1 MNWEKNI
8 SRIALSVSFLCI
20 VFYFFLSYFLPYSL
34 EKTSGILRIV
44 SAVLFASI
52 IIYISPKPLFRFKQ
66 FENELTFFSIFLGA
80 FFLLSILYSEKSLGA
95 IASLKGRRL
104 GFLAVD
110 ISYMIL
116 TAVLIY
122 LFIVYFF
129 AKFNLFQK
137 ITFYFIIFLF
147 IVSIEMPIVAWLLYL
162 LCIIIFAKIP
172 WLIAVSH
179 SYRKILFAFL
189 LAFWVFISV
198 FHLPMLESFEPFPEA
213 PRLLI
218 GTPTQLRLNSIVLII
233 TAVFT
238 VSLFSSLIETSRTLR
253 SKNVLIYILTSFIP
267 IAAILILFVMSY
279 INISVFFKSY
289 ILEDKFIDKIK
300 RYNAQF
306 LRQPGFINIV
316 KYSQSN
322 ESLKERLA
330 LEKYGDLLRNE
341 LGEKPFF
348 KLQYKKNTST
358 YEVTSSGFPQ
368 SLNPEDQLPQWYYTA
383 DISQGESG
391 IKEILNK
398 IFSKKIQNADRMFIR
413 AGNEVFFYTISSY
426 EDRDAMIQLALF
438 MPMSTAVADKL
449 YNDFGIQSEERDES
463 AYLDKDPLAASFCIR
478 EISSGEPTGS
488 LRFAFFESI
497 NQIIF
502 GKLAGSDTLTHFVGG
517 LRDLTFSV
525 LLLFVFIIGILGFI
539 ALKINRTIRL
549 ALQTIILGMRRI
561 GEGNLDYK
569 IELKSRDEYYW
580 LATSI
585 NDMTSDIKSY
595 MEDRVEKEKLKGEVH
610 TAYNIQRSILPEY
623 DPDQYGLE
631 IMSYIKPAEEVG
643 GDFYDYVFQDE
654 NRIGL
659 VIGDVSGHGIP
670 AGLLMAMAKSC
681 IHNQAQHSTDVI
693 NVMNAMNKMVFDTVQ
708 RRLFMTFLYAIIDR
722 SSKKLVYSNAGHH
735 FPYLLRKNGD
745 LISLEYPSYPLGVRK
760 DGNYKKQSVDLKKG
774 DIIIFYS
781 DGIIE
786 QTNKNMDLFGFTG
799 FEDTIKSQVGSSAKE
814 MLRNILLKL
823 DDFAEDTPRV
833 DDVTLIV
840 MKINK

>member
-1 MNWEKNI
+1 MNWEKSI
-8 SRIALSVSFLCI
+8 SRIALSVSIICI
-20 VFYFFLSYFLPYSL
+20 ILYFFLSYFLLYSL
-34 EKTSGILRIV
+34 EETTTILRVI

-52 IIYISPKPLFRFKQ
+52 IIYLSPKPIFRFKQ
-66 FENELTFFSIFLGA
+66 FENELTFFSIILGA
-80 FFLLSILYSEKSLGA
+80 FFLSSILYNERTLGA

-110 ISYMIL
+110 IFYLIL
-116 TAVLIY
+116 AALLIY
-122 LFIVYFF
+122 LFVIYFF
-129 AKFNLFQK
+129 SKFNLFQK

-147 IVSIEMPIVAWLLYL
+147 IVSIEMPIVAWLLYI

-179 SYRKILFAFL
+179 KYRKILFAFL
-189 LAFWVFISV
+189 VVFWILFFI
-198 FHLPMLESFEPFPEA
+198 FHLPLLESFEPFPGA

-218 GTPTQLRLNSIVLII
+218 STPTQLRLNSIILII

-253 SKNVLIYILTSFIP
+253 SKNVLIYVLTSFIP
-267 IAAILILFVMSY
+267 IAAILILFVLSY

-289 ILEDKFIDKIK
+289 ILEDKFIDKIR

-306 LRQPGFINIV
+306 LRQPGFINII
-316 KYSQSN
+316 KYAESN
-322 ESLKERLA
+322 DSLKKRLA
-330 LEKYGDLLRNE
+330 LERYGELLRNE

-348 KLQYKKNTST
+348 KLQYKKNSSI
-358 YEVTSSGFPQ
+358 YEVISSEFPE
-368 SLNPEDQLPQWYYTA
+368 SLNPNDQLPQWYYTA
-383 DISQGESG
+383 ETNQAESG
-391 IKEILNK
+391 IKELMNR
-398 IFSKKIQNADRMFIR
+398 IFSKKIHNADRMFIR
-413 AGNEVFFYTISSY
+413 AGNEVFFYAISSY
-426 EDRDAMIQLALF
+426 EDKDTAIQLALF
-438 MPMSTAVADKL
+438 MPMSTTVANKL
-449 YNDFGIQSEERDES
+449 YNDFGIHSEERDES
-463 AYLDKDPLAASFCIR
+463 AYEDKDPLAASFCIR
-478 EISSGEPTGS
+478 ELSSGEPTGS
-488 LRFAFFESI
+488 LHFAFFKSL
-497 NQIIF
+497 NQLIF
-502 GKLAGSDTLTHFVGG
+502 GKLTGNDTLTRFVGG

-525 LLLFVFIIGILGFI
+525 LLLFIFIIGILGFI
-539 ALKINRTIRL
+539 ALKINRGIRL

-585 NDMTSDIKSY
+585 NEMTSDIKSFT
-595 MEDRVEKEKLKGEVH
+595 EDRVEKEKLKAEVH

-643 GDFYDYVFQDE
+643 GDFYDYVFQDDD
-654 NRIGL
+654 RIGL

-693 NVMNAMNKMVFDTVQ
+693 DVMNAMNKMVFDTVQ
-708 RRLFMTFLYAIIDR
+708 RRMFMTFLYAIIDR

-735 FPYLLRKNGD
+735 FPYILKKNGN

-760 DGNYKKQSVDLKKG
+760 DGNYKKRSVEFKKG
-774 DIIIFYS
+774 DTIIFYS

-799 FEDTIKSQVGSSAKE
+799 FEDAIKSQAGSSAKE
-814 MLRNILLKL
+814 MLRNILSKL

-840 MKINK
+840 IKINK